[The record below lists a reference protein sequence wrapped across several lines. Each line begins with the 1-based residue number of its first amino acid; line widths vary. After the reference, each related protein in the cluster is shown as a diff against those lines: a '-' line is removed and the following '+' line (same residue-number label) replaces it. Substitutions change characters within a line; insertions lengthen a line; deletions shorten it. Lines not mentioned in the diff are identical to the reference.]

1 MTGVTDASIDPA
13 AHKALTRMAHDL
25 RRVFDTRFVALV
37 TSEHQTTAA
46 FVTSI
51 SAADLDAV
59 GSLVETWSRERLAT
73 PLLVTVDEFRRSLD
87 TFPAEYQ
94 SLLDHHVVID
104 GAPPF
109 DGVRINADDLRRACE
124 AQARGHLIHLRQ
136 GWIDAHGSERHLEAL
151 LVRSAAPL
159 RLVLSNLAQL
169 QGEDHRDD
177 AALAA
182 FAGRAAGMTV
192 DLVRAV
198 LALDTAATGSRSLVP
213 RLPEY
218 LADAER
224 LWMFVDGWRAR

>member
-1 MTGVTDASIDPA
+1 
-13 AHKALTRMAHDL
+13 MAEDL
-25 RRVFDTRFVALV
+25 RRIFDSRFVALV

-46 FVTSI
+46 FLTSI
-51 SAADLDAV
+51 GPGDLDAV
-59 GSLVETWSRERLAT
+59 ASLVETWSREHLST

-104 GAPPF
+104 GVPPF
-109 DGVRINADDLRRACE
+109 DGVRINPDDLRRACE
-124 AQARGHLIHLRQ
+124 VQARGHLIHLRQ
-136 GWIDAHGSERHLEAL
+136 GWIDAHGSESRLQAL
-151 LVRSAAPL
+151 LIRSAAPL

-169 QGEDHRDD
+169 QGEDHADD

-182 FAGRAAGMTV
+182 FASQAAGMSA

-198 LALDTAATGSRSLVP
+198 LALDAAAPAPRSLVP
-213 RLPEY
+213 RLPDY

-224 LWMFVDGWRAR
+224 LWAFVDGWRPR

>member
-1 MTGVTDASIDPA
+1 
-13 AHKALTRMAHDL
+13 MAEDL
-25 RRVFDTRFVALV
+25 RRVFETRFVALV

-51 SAADLDAV
+51 APDDLDAV
-59 GSLVETWSRERLAT
+59 GSLVETWTRERLGT

-104 GAPPF
+104 GVPPF
-109 DGVRINADDLRRACE
+109 DGVRINPDDLRRACE
-124 AQARGHLIHLRQ
+124 VQARGHLIHLRQ
-136 GWIDAHGSERHLEAL
+136 GWIDAHGSSRRLEAL

-169 QGEDHRDD
+169 QGEDHADD

-182 FAGRAAGMTV
+182 FASRAAGMSA

-198 LALDTAATGSRSLVP
+198 LALDAETPAPHRLVP
-213 RLPEY
+213 RLPDY
-218 LADAER
+218 LADAGR
-224 LWMFVDGWRAR
+224 LWAFVDGWRPR